1 MNAPQHHRCCTFR
14 VGDACFAIPADGVV
28 EVLRGGRPARVPLAP
43 EAILGLLHLRG
54 RIVPVVDPAAS
65 LGVIRE
71 LPERRTHLVISLQDD
86 WYGIVIDEMID
97 VVEIP
102 IDRIE
107 QPTATLEGAG
117 DAVVGVYAAPD
128 RLVHLLDP
136 QRMIQSLV
144 RPRPQ
149 HLDRQGVFHGR
160 S

>member
-1 MNAPQHHRCCTFR
+1 MKAVKVWLVDSGCGHDLVSKH
-14 VGDACFAIPADGVV
+14 GVQS
-28 EVLRGGRPARVPLAP
+28 LTKWIKRVPGGMVFQTAN
-43 EAILGLLHLRG
+43 G
-54 RIVPVVDPAAS
+54 PAS
-65 LGVIRE
+65 TE
-71 LPERRTHLVISLQDD
+71 
-86 WYGIVIDEMID
+86 D